1 MEEAPGAEPA
11 PDRTRE
17 ISEQDLCSWLETQQ
31 GQPKLGKENDCQEV
45 AGYDSKFQ
53 QADAGNQAARA
64 IHRLALQRR
73 QQRSSRPQSSCKSQH
88 CMPISEQQA
97 GDGSSKAGR
106 PMTGRGSTMAGL
118 VQRFREAP
126 PLPRE
131 KRCASPKPLAVAGTE
146 PIFAEKVQPAFW
158 WRQETNAGAQS
169 SSGKFLFS
177 VSSRLD
183 TTAAMHQLQMD
194 DIQPISACRSQ
205 NLSPLALPDGHPP
218 AVDDD
223 LGSSYRSP
231 AALPLIAAC
240 MPPVHLQQSSKSSCS
255 SDDECELEACLNQA
269 HAVLQQSTTH
279 ASLHDCQGPRLDR
292 LFQPLQAINVKP
304 WERLTHSQPSRPGQQ
319 PGQLRQDHCCS
330 RICASTSQSSTDGE
344 MQLLQHQIS
353 TDCGQLVVHLEA
365 GQHSFSCEQPP
376 LMSWTPTE
384 AGSWSPRLKLTVP
397 DACGVSAPLHGNNF
411 EQLGIELPAP
421 DPESVNDILARVL
434 RAQGLDMPCSPGDV
448 EAEEGDSA
456 QCNQH
461 ELDLASPADGDSIL
475 EAILARLGLHTMQHC
490 SADALPGIDTWQ
502 ARSAESADG

>member
-177 VSSRLD
+177 
-183 TTAAMHQLQMD
+183 T
-194 DIQPISACRSQ
+194 
-205 NLSPLALPDGHPP
+205 
-218 AVDDD
+218 
-223 LGSSYRSP
+223 
-231 AALPLIAAC
+231 
-240 MPPVHLQQSSKSSCS
+240 PV
-255 SDDECELEACLNQA
+255 E
-269 HAVLQQSTTH
+269 
-279 ASLHDCQGPRLDR
+279 SLH
-292 LFQPLQAINVKP
+292 LFTATISSS
-304 WERLTHSQPSRPGQQ
+304 WELSY
-319 PGQLRQDHCCS
+319 LRQ
-330 RICASTSQSSTDGE
+330 IQ
-344 MQLLQHQIS
+344 
-353 TDCGQLVVHLEA
+353 
-365 GQHSFSCEQPP
+365 
-376 LMSWTPTE
+376 
-384 AGSWSPRLKLTVP
+384 
-397 DACGVSAPLHGNNF
+397 
-411 EQLGIELPAP
+411 
-421 DPESVNDILARVL
+421 RV
-434 RAQGLDMPCSPGDV
+434 
-448 EAEEGDSA
+448 
-456 QCNQH
+456 
-461 ELDLASPADGDSIL
+461 
-475 EAILARLGLHTMQHC
+475 
-490 SADALPGIDTWQ
+490 
-502 ARSAESADG
+502 